1 MDVRENLDHHQCT
14 LAKEIQ
20 RYESPHQTHAFE
32 NTLFPS
38 FTQSADPND
47 NTFSPGVVKALA
59 HAGIHY
65 VYDAKHK
72 FPVL

>member
-1 MDVRENLDHHQCT
+1 M
-14 LAKEIQ
+14 
-20 RYESPHQTHAFE
+20 SHQTCAFE

-59 HAGIHY
+59 GIHY

-72 FPVL
+72 FSVL